1 MQEVVLVDEFD
12 RPIGFEEK
20 IEAHRNGGKL
30 HRAFSIFIF
39 NSRREMLLQRRS
51 ARKYH
56 FAGVWANAC
65 CGHPSR
71 GETLEAAAHRRLQQE
86 VGFDTELRRVFS
98 FAYSARDARS
108 GLTERELDHV
118 LAGEFDGYVQP
129 APSEIDAVRWVDCA
143 DLLRE
148 VADHPTR
155 FAPWFL
161 LAVERLAE
169 LLGAV
174 AAAQAPGRPGQRLS

>member
-1 MQEVVLVDEFD
+1 MAEVVLVDEFD

-39 NSRREMLLQRRS
+39 NSRGEMLLQRRA

-56 FAGVWANAC
+56 FARVWANAC

-71 GETLEAAAHRRLQQE
+71 GETLEAAAHRRLGEE

-98 FAYSARDARS
+98 FIYCARDARS

-118 LAGEFDGYVQP
+118 FAGEFDGSVQP
-129 APSEIDAVRWVDCA
+129 APSEIDELRWVDCA

-148 VADHPTR
+148 VTTHPAR

-169 LLGAV
+169 LSSAAPARRAPELRKGAV
-174 AAAQAPGRPGQRLS
+174 S